1 MCARV
6 EEQGGRVAL
15 RSLRW
20 GAPPYRSSIL
30 CRAGDR
36 LELKGLGK
44 SRRRP
49 RAVWVDEFSMS
60 GYLLPRAHLRRL
72 GVDLGA
78 VLLAEKL
85 AGSFEACLAEVIEG
99 DADITACFSAAAQ
112 AARPRA
118 GYAELLGPRAAE
130 LRVLAYTAECPTDG
144 IVLSPRLAPDAAAE
158 LAEALRRL
166 LEVRPSA
173 KQLAALFD
181 VDGFAEATPGAFRGV
196 ADLI

>member
-1 MCARV
+1 
-6 EEQGGRVAL
+6 
-15 RSLRW
+15 
-20 GAPPYRSSIL
+20 
-30 CRAGDR
+30 
-36 LELKGLGK
+36 
-44 SRRRP
+44 
-49 RAVWVDEFSMS
+49 MS